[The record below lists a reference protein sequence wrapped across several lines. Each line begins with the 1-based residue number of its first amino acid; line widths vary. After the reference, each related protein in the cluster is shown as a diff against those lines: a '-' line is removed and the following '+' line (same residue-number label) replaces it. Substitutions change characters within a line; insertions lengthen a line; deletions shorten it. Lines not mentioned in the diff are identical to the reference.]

1 MFATMKMGRKIMLSL
16 VLLILIC
23 ILIGGIG
30 ILNTNQIDE
39 ASTMLYETITVPI
52 SDIQG
57 VALAFQQCRVLM
69 KEMAMVADTR
79 SQMQEIIDIIQEQ
92 RQIMTDLS
100 DSFEKTLD
108 QQDKTLVQYFDEYKA
123 VRKEIAPHMDSI
135 YVLGLSLQKQSL
147 EDYLQHV
154 TEPVL
159 VKELKVIDQIVKY
172 KIEAGKKV
180 ADENTSL
187 ANQSTT
193 VMISAILL
201 AIILGTFLSI
211 LMAKNISRIIGSLV
225 KESQFLIEAATNG
238 KLDVRAD
245 PHKINFEFRDIM
257 VGFNKTLDALIS
269 PLNVSAEYMDR
280 ISKGDI
286 PQKITDVYKGDFNEI
301 KNNLNLCID
310 TLNELV
316 KEMDKMYEAHKGGDI
331 DAFVD
336 PQMFTG
342 VYRKM
347 ANGINEEVKIYIH
360 IVSDI
365 MGVLMAYSEG
375 DFSPILKSLPG
386 KQAIANEKMNK
397 LRDSMLY
404 ISDVAKSMADGDLTK
419 EIKIR
424 SDKDDLMKSMSDMME
439 RLTEVVS
446 EIKSSADNVASG
458 SQELSASAEQLS
470 EGASEQAASAEEVSS
485 SMEEMASSIQQNSE
499 NAAQTEKIA
508 VKSSEDAAGGA
519 KAVNET
525 MVAMKEIASKITII
539 EEIARQTN
547 MLALN
552 AAIEAARAGEHG
564 KGFAVVASE
573 VRSLAERSQTAA
585 GEITQLASQSVIVAE
600 KAGEMLTRI
609 LPDIQKTAELVQEIT
624 AASSEQNKGA
634 EQINK
639 AIQQLDQVIQHNA
652 SASEE
657 ISSTSE
663 ELSAQA
669 EHLQQAIA
677 FFRTRNKGNAGG
689 RSLVPANPPSGINKL
704 NSPVMAVKSKPMEHT
719 ISKNTS
725 VNGHKKGIKLNL
737 NQHDLDD
744 ADFERY

>member
-16 VLLILIC
+16 VLLILISM
-23 ILIGGIG
+23 IIGVIG
-30 ILNTNQIDE
+30 ILNLNRIQKADQ
-39 ASTMLYETITVPI
+39 ALYEKITVPI
-52 SDIQG
+52 SDIQN
-57 VALAFQQCRVLM
+57 VALAFQEIRVLL
-69 KEMAMVADTR
+69 KEMAVVVR
-79 SQMQEIIDIIQEQ
+79 SREEMQKTIDKIQEL
-92 RQIMTDLS
+92 RQVMTDLNKR
-100 DSFEKTLD
+100 FEATI
-108 QQDKTLVQYFDEYKA
+108 DENDAKMKQFFEEFQNL
-123 VRKEIAPHMDSI
+123 RKEIAPPIDTMYAYGFDQQNKI
-135 YVLGLSLQKQSL
+135 LP
-147 EDYLQHV
+147 YLQQV
-154 TEPVL
+154 AEPIL
-159 VKELKVIDQIVKY
+159 LRELDVIKRIVDY
-172 KIEAGKKV
+172 KIEKGKIV
-180 ADENTSL
+180 ADNNTGL
-187 ANQSTT
+187 ARMATV
-193 VMISAILL
+193 VMIVSLIFGF
-201 AIILGTFLSI
+201 ILGIVLSLI
-211 LMAKNISRIIGSLV
+211 MSKNIAQIIGSLV
-225 KESQFLIEAATNG
+225 KESQYLIEAATNG
-238 KLDVRAD
+238 KLDVRAE
-245 PHKINFEFRDIM
+245 PQKINFEFRDIII
-257 VGFNKTLDALIS
+257 GFNKTLDALIS

-310 TLNELV
+310 TLNGLIGSI
-316 KEMDKMYEAHKGGDI
+316 KTMYEAQKSGDI
-331 DAFVD
+331 DVFID
-336 PQMFTG
+336 TEMFTG
-342 VYRKM
+342 LYKQM
-347 ANGINEEVKIYIH
+347 AGGINESLQIH
-360 IVSDI
+360 INAI
-365 MGVLMAYSEG
+365 LEILNILAAYSEG
-375 DFSPILKSLPG
+375 DFSPVLRKMPG
-386 KQAIANEKMNK
+386 KQAVANEKMDQ
-397 LRDSMLY
+397 LRDSMFY
-404 ISDVAKSMADGDLTK
+404 IADVAKAMSDGDLTK

-424 SDKDDLMKSMSDMME
+424 SDKDELMKSMSAMLE
-439 RLTEVVS
+439 KLTEVVGDV
-446 EIKSSADNVASG
+446 KSSADNVASG

-663 ELSAQA
+663 QLTAQA
-669 EHLQQAIA
+669 EQLQQAIA
-677 FFRTRNKGNAGG
+677 FFRTRAGG
-689 RSLVPANPPSGINKL
+689 GSRQIILKPAAP
-704 NSPVMAVKSKPMEHT
+704 AVRKAAAPAFPAKSNAPERPAPKAPAA
-719 ISKNTS
+719 NTP
-725 VNGHKKGIKLNL
+725 KKGIKL
-737 NQHDLDD
+737 DLGGRDSDD
-744 ADFERY
+744 DDFERY

>member
-16 VLLILIC
+16 VLLILISM
-23 ILIGGIG
+23 IIGGIG
-30 ILNTNQIDE
+30 ILNLNRIQKADQE
-39 ASTMLYETITVPI
+39 LYEQITIPI
-52 SDIQG
+52 SKIQDVG
-57 VALAFQQCRVLM
+57 LAFQQCRVLL
-69 KEMAMVADTR
+69 KEMVVAAQTR
-79 SQMQEIIDIIQEQ
+79 EQMQAIIDKIQIERQ
-92 RQIMTDLS
+92 RMTDGCNV
-100 DSFEKTLD
+100 FEQAMDKND
-108 QQDKTLVQYFDEYKA
+108 QKMVKDFETFMNI
-123 VRKEIAPHMDSI
+123 RKEIAPHMDSM
-135 YVLGLSLQKQSL
+135 YVLGLALKKDQLLYHLQNL
-147 EDYLQHV
+147 A
-154 TEPVL
+154 EPVL
-159 VKELKVIDQIVKY
+159 IKELGIISEIVNYQI
-172 KIEAGKKV
+172 EQGNQV
-180 ADENTSL
+180 AKNNSSL
-187 ANQSTT
+187 ASTAT
-193 VMISAILL
+193 MVMVISLIFGF
-201 AIILGTFLSI
+201 ILGIVLS
-211 LMAKNISRIIGSLV
+211 LTMSKNITQIIGSLI
-225 KESQFLIEAATNG
+225 KESQYLIEAATNG

-245 PHKINFEFRDIM
+245 PQKINFEFRDIII
-257 VGFNKTLDALIS
+257 GFNKTLDALIS

-286 PQKITDVYKGDFNEI
+286 PQKITEQYKGDFNEI

-310 TLNELV
+310 TLNGLIDSI
-316 KEMDKMYEAHKGGDI
+316 KQMYEAHKVGNTDVYI
-331 DAFVD
+331 D
-336 PQMFTG
+336 PQLFTG
-342 VYRKM
+342 LYQNM
-347 ANGINEEVKIYIH
+347 ANAINNSVKDH
-360 IVSDI
+360 IAITLDMMDI
-365 MGVLMAYSEG
+365 LAAYSEG
-375 DFSPILKSLPG
+375 DFSPVLRKLPG
-386 KQAIANEKMNK
+386 KQAVVNEKMDQ
-397 LRDSMLY
+397 LRDSMFY
-404 ISDVAKSMADGDLTK
+404 IADVAKSMANGDLTK

-424 SDKDDLMKSMSDMME
+424 SDKDELMKSMSAMLE
-439 RLTEVVS
+439 KLTEVVGDV
-446 EIKSSADNVASG
+446 KSSADNVAGG

-508 VKSSEDAAGGA
+508 VKSSEDAKGGA

-663 ELSAQA
+663 QLTAQA
-669 EHLQQAIA
+669 EQLQQAIA
-677 FFRTRNKGNAGG
+677 FFRTRTSGNS
-689 RSLVPANPPSGINKL
+689 RQIILKPAAPAIRKAAAPPF
-704 NSPVMAVKSKPMEHT
+704 PAKSNAPERPAPKTPAA
-719 ISKNTS
+719 NAP
-725 VNGHKKGIKLNL
+725 KKGIKL
-737 NQHDLDD
+737 DLGGRDSDD
-744 ADFERY
+744 DDFERY